1 MTEAGDIRP
10 IAAANAGS
18 VAPNVR
24 LSQARQAQNLTTAEV
39 ARRLKLS
46 VWQVEALESGEYQRL
61 PGVVF
66 VRGFIRNYARLLK
79 LEPEELVHAAT
90 SLLPQPAPSPEA
102 PPSRD
107 IPFPTTATSR
117 WKSYAAAAAGIV
129 ALLAVYE
136 YFFNNEPGTVAT
148 RPGPVAAL
156 PSSQQP
162 PPAVPTKKPREAP
175 AKPQEAPAK
184 PQEVPAGQP
193 AATAE
198 PSPQVAEATPPAV
211 PTSVS
216 PPRERVI
223 HPDAREVTFVFDEES
238 WVEIRD
244 RNDQT
249 IFAQLNQAGTTRR
262 VSGVPP
268 LHIVVGNSQGVRMT
282 YAGRDIDLARHTK
295 IDVAR
300 LTLE

>member
-18 VAPNVR
+18 AAPNVR

-46 VWQVEALESGEYQRL
+46 VWQIEALESGEYQRL

-79 LEPEELVHAAT
+79 LEPEELVRAAT

-107 IPFPTTATSR
+107 IPFPTATTWR
-117 WKSYAAAAAGIV
+117 WKSYAAATAGIV

-136 YFFNNEPGTVAT
+136 YFFSEELVTLT
-148 RPGPVAAL
+148 TKPGPVAAL
-156 PSSQQP
+156 PSSP
-162 PPAVPTKKPREAP
+162 KPRPAVPPKEPR
-175 AKPQEAPAK
+175 
-184 PQEVPAGQP
+184 EVPASQP
-193 AATAE
+193 AAAAE
-198 PSPQVAEATPPAV
+198 PTPKVAEATPAAA
-211 PTSVS
+211 PTSAS
-216 PPRERVI
+216 APRERVT
-223 HPDAREVTFVFDEES
+223 HPDARELSFVFDEES